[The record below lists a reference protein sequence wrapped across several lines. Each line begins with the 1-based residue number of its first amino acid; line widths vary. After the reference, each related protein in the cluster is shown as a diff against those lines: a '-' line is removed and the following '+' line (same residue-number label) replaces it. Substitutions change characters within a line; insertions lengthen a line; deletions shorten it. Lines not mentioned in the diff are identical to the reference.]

1 MIFWSSVSASVGFS
15 MWTRSACPG
24 TSSVTRKYLS
34 SASLGKKSRTPTMLG
49 CPGIELSARY
59 AFEMRSFCFSRS
71 SGGLYGIGL
80 VRADER
86 ASPSARR
93 RR

>member
-1 MIFWSSVSASVGFS
+1 

-49 CPGIELSARY
+49 WPGIELSVRY
-59 AFEMRSFCFSRS
+59 AVEMRSRCFSRS
-71 SGGLYGIGL
+71 SGGLYG
-80 VRADER
+80 
-86 ASPSARR
+86 SAWYARMSAVAFCPAKALNAR
-93 RR
+93 YSM